1 MTRSSTRLVLAAW
14 VALVVSLSAH
24 SPTAAQTAI
33 AGASEDQ
40 QTVARAAYAEG
51 VEAFERAEYAR
62 ALERFDAADKAV
74 SSPNVKLMRARCL
87 AQLGKPAEA
96 YEMYSA
102 TVSEAKAS
110 GEPRYEAS
118 AAAAAEEAVALETK
132 IALLTLTVNDET
144 GDAVLEI
151 NGAAVPRRRWS
162 EAMPLAPGAVT
173 ITLSGADGQRDSD
186 SRTLAAGTRAAVE
199 LTLAAP
205 AAQPVAEAPS
215 TLTPPVTA
223 SGDPAH
229 GRSLPVLPI
238 VLGAAGGVGLIA
250 FGVLGAM
257 SNSELN
263 TLETGCPSHR
273 DCDPELADAASN
285 GRTYQTAANISLG
298 AGLLL
303 LAAGTTL
310 FVIDLSSE
318 NLEVALTPNGARL
331 RGAL

>member
-1 MTRSSTRLVLAAW
+1 VLAAF
-14 VALVVSLSAH
+14 VVLVVSLNAH
-24 SPTAAQTAI
+24 SRTAAQTTFAD
-33 AGASEDQ
+33 ASEDQ
-40 QTVARAAYAEG
+40 QAVARAAYAEG

-62 ALERFDAADKAV
+62 ALERFDAADHAV

-87 AQLGKPAEA
+87 AQLGKQVEA
-96 YEMYSA
+96 YAMYGA
-102 TVSEAKAS
+102 TVNEAKAS

-118 AAAAAEEAVALETK
+118 AAAAAEEASALEAK

-144 GDAVLEI
+144 GHAVLEI
-151 NGAAVPRRRWS
+151 NGEPLPRERWS
-162 EAMPLAPGAVT
+162 EAAPLAPGAVT
-173 ITLSGADGQRDSD
+173 ITLTGDDGQRDTD
-186 SRTLAAGTRAAVE
+186 SRTLAAGTRTAVE

-205 AAQPVAEAPS
+205 AAQPVAEAPRA
-215 TLTPPVTA
+215 LAPPPTA
-223 SGDPAH
+223 STEPAQS
-229 GRSLPVLPI
+229 RSLPVLPI

-250 FGVLGAM
+250 FGVFGAM
-257 SNSELN
+257 SNAEHDK
-263 TLETGCPSHR
+263 LESGCPSHQ

-285 GRTYQTAANISLG
+285 GRTYQTVANISLG